1 MHHLLE
7 TALREIGNLGA
18 WGPAAFMALYVLAC
32 VAFIPG
38 SILTLGAGALF
49 GVLWGTIYV
58 SLASVTG
65 ASLAFLIG
73 RYLAKDWVAGKME
86 SNRKLKRLSK
96 AVAKEGWKLVLLT
109 RLSPVFP
116 FNILNYA
123 FGLTEVSVKDYVL
136 ASWLG
141 MLPGT
146 ILYVYLGSL
155 AKDLTQLGLG
165 RGRHKSPAE
174 WALEIAGLAATAAVA
189 VLVSRVAKR
198 ALQDA
203 GTA

>member
-7 TALREIGNLGA
+7 AALRGIGNLGV
-18 WGPAAFMALYVLAC
+18 WGPAAFMALYVMAC
-32 VAFIPG
+32 VAFTPG
-38 SILTLGAGALF
+38 SLLTLGAGALF

-58 SLASVTG
+58 SIASVAG

-73 RYLAKDWVAGKME
+73 RYLAKGWVARKME
-86 SNRKLKRLSK
+86 SNPKLKRLSK

-109 RLSPVFP
+109 RLSPIFP

-123 FGLTEVSVKDYVL
+123 FGLTEVSVRDFVL

-165 RGRHKSPAE
+165 RGRHRSPAE

-189 VLVSRVAKR
+189 VLVSRLAGR
-198 ALQDA
+198 ALRDS